1 MLERH
6 RKIGEAV
13 RDAVVEAGL
22 ELYQRPVFPIQ
33 LLYLMFRKGPQTA
46 ILTAMKE
53 KCNIML
59 AGSFGAFAGKVIRI
73 GHMGENAYPEKVEA
87 VMSGLDKVFADLGI
101 TLKCSLKDAYNKR
114 MNG

>member
-1 MLERH
+1 
-6 RKIGEAV
+6 
-13 RDAVVEAGL
+13 
-22 ELYQRPVFPIQ
+22 
-33 LLYLMFRKGPQTA
+33 
-46 ILTAMKE
+46 MKE

-73 GHMGENAYPEKVEA
+73 GHVGENAYPEKVEA